1 MSCRSDRVISSFYF
15 STRNTRSGTKKKEI
29 SPSTAG
35 TSSSGGSATKRLK
48 TLSNPEDDLS
58 SQTTQDKPLTT
69 APTSDSSEKDGHVS
83 GFSITPVISKN
94 NRSISENF
102 AATPLSTKKRISK
115 TRNSAKKSLKSVDHN
130 KQYVIDAGQKD
141 FDGLKSCD
149 DCGMV
154 YTRGVKEDELHHQK
168 FHDSVLGSS
177 EIKSSP
183 LITTPAKLSKGINI
197 VSTPKSLSLKLKSLK
212 WSFNS
217 KTMKERVLEWIQLP
231 CLNNTSSGRI
241 IGFTSDELLKNE
253 KLLNLVDKYFKKAG
267 QEIGIESGI
276 MEYNQLFLHIPNR
289 SPSIFLLMIVSEKKT
304 GATPRDA
311 ATPNNRVTPKNAVTP
326 KNVVT
331 SKASASKGTTPKSS
345 STPSNDLSNKGD
357 YVIGLVSCES
367 INTAERLISEN
378 PLSCSTNENNP
389 AKIGVSRLWVS
400 SAFRR
405 RNVASH
411 LLDALRRHF
420 MTMTA
425 NTSQVVAKD
434 LVAFS
439 DPTESG
445 LRFAQKYF
453 NRKDI
458 LVFSLFH
465 SLTPAA
471 IEEL

>member
-1 MSCRSDRVISSFYF
+1 MSFRSDRVIFSFYF
-15 STRNTRSGTKKKEI
+15 NARNTRSGTKKKEI
-29 SPSTAG
+29 SPSTVG
-35 TSSSGGSATKRLK
+35 SSSSGGSAVKRLK

-58 SQTTQDKPLTT
+58 SQTTQEKSLTT
-69 APTSDSSEKDGHVS
+69 ASKSDSSGKDGHVN

-94 NRSISENF
+94 NRSVIGNM
-102 AATPLSTKKRISK
+102 ATTPLSTKKRISK
-115 TRNSAKKSLKSVDHN
+115 TPRKSTTRSLKSVDHN

-177 EIKSSP
+177 EIKSVSSP
-183 LITTPAKLSKGINI
+183 LVATPAKLSKGINI
-197 VSTPKSLSLKLKSLK
+197 ASTPKSLSLKLKSLK

-231 CLNNTSSGRI
+231 CLNNSGRGRI
-241 IGFTSDELLKNE
+241 IGFTSDELLNNE

-276 MEYNQLFLHIPNR
+276 MEYSQLFLHIPNR
-289 SPSIFLLMIVSEKKT
+289 SPSIFLLMIVSENKT

-311 ATPNNRVTPKNAVTP
+311 ATPNSRVTPKNTVTP
-326 KNVVT
+326 KT
-331 SKASASKGTTPKSS
+331 SASKGTTPKSC

-367 INTAERLISEN
+367 ISTAERLISEN

-425 NTSQVVAKD
+425 NTSQVVPKD
-434 LVAFS
+434 HVAFS

>member
-1 MSCRSDRVISSFYF
+1 MSCRSDRVIFSFYF
-15 STRNTRSGTKKKEI
+15 STRNTRNGTKKKEI

-35 TSSSGGSATKRLK
+35 TSSSGGSTTKRLK

-58 SQTTQDKPLTT
+58 SQTTQEKSLTT
-69 APTSDSSEKDGHVS
+69 APTSDSSGKDGRVS
-83 GFSITPVISKN
+83 GLSITPVISKN
-94 NRSISENF
+94 NRSISENI
-102 AATPLSTKKRISK
+102 ATTPLSTKKRISK
-115 TRNSAKKSLKSVDHN
+115 TPRNSTTKSLKSVDHN

-177 EIKSSP
+177 EIKSVSSP

-197 VSTPKSLSLKLKSLK
+197 ASTPKSLSLKLKSLK

-289 SPSIFLLMIVSEKKT
+289 SPSIFLLMIVSENKT

-311 ATPNNRVTPKNAVTP
+311 ATPNSRVTPKNAITP
-326 KNVVT
+326 
-331 SKASASKGTTPKSS
+331 KASAAKGTTPKSS

-367 INTAERLISEN
+367 ISTAERLISEN

-405 RNVASH
+405 RNVASQ

-434 LVAFS
+434 HVAFS